1 MNRNSSTRPATAAEN
16 TPVLTPL
23 PPPRVPVIDYR
34 EQPFAPG
41 PVRAFPASEMGKLN
55 VAEDPL
61 IDWHISGTNL
71 EATFPYQ
78 ERTYRVKCQTTLADE
93 CIDSWSV
100 EVYSLEAVEFVRG
113 GGPYVVIGG
122 QHFKE
127 RHLSQSEHDRLFE
140 MLHESAGEFL
150 YYRSPTVIA
159 AHEAGRGEQ
168 RAENI
173 RDFQEG
179 IGC

>member
-1 MNRNSSTRPATAAEN
+1 MNRNSSTRPATAAEQ

-34 EQPFAPG
+34 EHPFAPG
-41 PVRAFPASEMGKLN
+41 PVRAFGPAEMGKLN

-71 EATFPYQ
+71 EATFPYLG
-78 ERTYRVKCQTTLADE
+78 RTYHVKCETTLADE
-93 CIDSWSV
+93 CIDSWPVS
-100 EVYSLEAVEFVRG
+100 VYSLEAVPFVRG

-127 RHLSQSEHDRLFE
+127 RHLAQSEHKRLFE

-159 AHEAGRGEQ
+159 AHEALRDEQ
-168 RAENI
+168 SAERAIE
-173 RDFQEG
+173 FEESLG
-179 IGC
+179 I